1 MNSPDVEFLSG
12 LELGSL
18 WQAEEQSKSDNS
30 TVEKVVET
38 PLPLENM
45 DLILTLF
52 RVANPEL
59 LRNDGMNGIMAF
71 NSKLFDRSTV
81 LMIFNCFKNL
91 LGKAVESP
99 HKVV

>member
-1 MNSPDVEFLSG
+1 MKQMNSPNVEFLSG
-12 LELGSL
+12 PELQSM
-18 WQAEEQSKSDNS
+18 WQAEGLSNNNKAI
-30 TVEKVVET
+30 VEKVVET

-71 NSKLFDRSTV
+71 NSKHCTHDL
-81 LMIFNCFKNL
+81 
-91 LGKAVESP
+91 
-99 HKVV
+99 